1 MISDQEKLRPV
12 RRMLTGVLA
21 FQLVLAAFLFLSDIG
36 RDFSLPTTGPRAPAM
51 DSRPPEIAHAKVPP
65 APRPE
70 SCRFAELEVWG
81 TAAAPPPAGAH
92 ADHGRREP

>member
-36 RDFSLPTTGPRAPAM
+36 RDFSLPTT
-51 DSRPPEIAHAKVPP
+51 
-65 APRPE
+65 
-70 SCRFAELEVWG
+70 AEGFNDVQYAWSKG
-81 TAAAPPPAGAH
+81 TQCQDYLKKWVAERKLSLRVE
-92 ADHGRREP
+92 D